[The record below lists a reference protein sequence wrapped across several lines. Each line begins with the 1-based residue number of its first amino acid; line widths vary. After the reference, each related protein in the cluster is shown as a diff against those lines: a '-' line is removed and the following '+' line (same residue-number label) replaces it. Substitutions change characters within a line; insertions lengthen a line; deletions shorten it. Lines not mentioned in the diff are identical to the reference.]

1 MQSITESS
9 KVPEG
14 VMMNWASLAK
24 KLKPNTGGYHSGSKL
39 RISFGNSLE
48 KIYVLVGWKD
58 SIGGILM
65 FVNKIA
71 YLWLV
76 DDDLLKFEVWR
87 GVGKACGSLL
97 NT

>member
-48 KIYVLVGWKD
+48 KIYVLIGWKD
-58 SIGGILM
+58 SIGGDFNVCQQNHLPLIS
-65 FVNKIA
+65 
-71 YLWLV
+71 WS
-76 DDDLLKFEVWR
+76 FEFWH
-87 GVGKACGSLL
+87 GVEKVGWIQKPSK
-97 NT
+97 

>member
-48 KIYVLVGWKD
+48 KIYVLIGWKD
-58 SIGGILM
+58 SIGGGFNVCQQNHLPLIS
-65 FVNKIA
+65 
-71 YLWLV
+71 WWWP
-76 DDDLLKFEVWR
+76 FEFWH
-87 GVGKACGSLL
+87 GVEKVGWIQKPAF
-97 NT
+97 